1 MNNEFDNDSEF
12 LRHVACDNCSSSDAN
27 SLYTD
32 GHTHCFACGAHK
44 NATDGSVPS
53 AARKTAAG
61 LISGEAA
68 PLIARGIS
76 QETCAHFNYM
86 KGTFKNRPVQ
96 IAPYYDADGN
106 MVAQK
111 IRFGDKTFAWL
122 GDPKSA
128 LPFGANRFPKSGK
141 MIVVTEGEID
151 ALAMSQVQG
160 NKYPTV
166 SIACGADLPIHPQTG
181 DALPMNK
188 IRKYAA
194 VHRDYFRNFEKV
206 VVMFDS
212 DEQGRASARA
222 FAEVIGSSARLAE
235 LPLHDAGEM
244 LLAGKTSELISAMW
258 NAVPHRPSGIVV
270 MKSLRTK
277 ALEGIKWGLSWP
289 WESLTKLTYG
299 IRRGEVY
306 CLGAGTGTGKTDVFT
321 QIMEHLIRVHNLPV
335 GIFSLEQSPAETA
348 TRIAGKKAK
357 QRFHV
362 PDAGWSQE
370 EFIATWDELEATGK
384 VFLYDSFGQNDW
396 DIIEDRIRFLSQAE
410 GVKDFFIDHL
420 TALAAW
426 KDDERKALEEIMS
439 RIGGIVKELDITVY
453 LISHLATPEG
463 KPHEE
468 GGRVMIRHLKG
479 SRSIGFWCHYIFA
492 LERDQQ
498 AEDLTTRLTTIFR
511 VLKDRYT
518 GQATGQTF
526 PMRYDQQTG
535 MLDESAGVP
544 ANVAH
549 GFTDETHT
557 KDETTDF

>member
-1 MNNEFDNDSEF
+1 MNHDNDNGSEF
-12 LRHVACDNCSSSDAN
+12 VTHIPCDNCGSSDAN

-32 GHTHCFACGAHK
+32 GHTHCFACNHHK
-44 NATDGSVPS
+44 NGDGSKTQAP
-53 AARKTAAG
+53 ARKVMQG
-61 LISGEAA
+61 LITGEVS
-68 PLIARGIS
+68 PLIARGIT
-76 QETCAHFNYM
+76 QATCQHFNYM
-86 KGTFKNRPVQ
+86 KGTYRNRPVQ

-111 IRFGDKTFAWL
+111 VRFQDKTFAWL
-122 GDPKSA
+122 GDPKTA
-128 LPFGANRFPKSGK
+128 LPFGATKFAKAGK
-141 MIVVTEGEID
+141 MVVVTEGEID
-151 ALAMSQVQG
+151 ALAMSQVQD
-160 NKYPTV
+160 NRFPVV
-166 SIACGADLPIHPQTG
+166 SIACGADKPTNDEG
-181 DALPMNK
+181 KALPMAK
-188 IRKYAA
+188 IKKYAA
-194 VHRDYFRNFEKV
+194 IHRDYFRNFEKV
-206 VVMFDS
+206 IIMFDS

-222 FAEVIGSSARLAE
+222 FAEVIGPTARIAE
-235 LPLHDAGEM
+235 LTEHDAADM
-244 LLAGKTSELISAMW
+244 LKAGKTAEMISAMW
-258 NAVPHRPSGIVV
+258 NAVPHRPSGLVELS
-270 MKSLRTK
+270 SLR
-277 ALEGIKWGLSWP
+277 ASVMEGIKEGLSWP

-306 CLGAGTGTGKTDVFT
+306 CLGAGTGVGKTDVFT
-321 QIMEHLIRVHNLPV
+321 QIIEHIVRVHNLPV
-335 GIFSLEQSPAETA
+335 GVFSLEQAPRETA
-348 TRIAGKKAK
+348 IRIAGKRAK

-362 PDAGWSQE
+362 PDAGWTTEQFS
-370 EFIATWDELEATGK
+370 ATWDDLERSGR

-396 DIIEDRIRFLSQAE
+396 DIIEDRIRFLAQAE

-439 RIGGIVKELDITVY
+439 RIGGLVKELDITVY

-498 AEDLTTRLTTIFR
+498 AENLAVRLTTLFR

-526 PMRYDQQTG
+526 PLQYDQATG
-535 MLDESAGVP
+535 MLNEGGVLASSAE
-544 ANVAH
+544 AH
-549 GFTDETHT
+549 GFADETLTT
-557 KDETTDF
+557 KETSDF